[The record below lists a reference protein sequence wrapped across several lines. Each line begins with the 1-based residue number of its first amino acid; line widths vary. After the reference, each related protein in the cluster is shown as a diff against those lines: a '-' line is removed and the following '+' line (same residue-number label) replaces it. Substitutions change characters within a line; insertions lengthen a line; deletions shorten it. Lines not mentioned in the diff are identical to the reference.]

1 MVARDHHNRSPRS
14 ETVLRAILLY
24 LSKANWARHIITH
37 WRIARRMADRFVAGD
52 TLEEALAAVKRLNQ
66 KDIFTTLDHLGESV
80 STKEEAL
87 RARDAYIEALDT
99 LHKAGAKS
107 NCSLKLS
114 QLGLQFDYDL
124 CLSNMRSIAKCAA
137 EFGMLVRIDMEDSTT
152 VDATLQVYNTLC
164 AEGCTNVGL
173 VIQAYLY
180 RSQADVEKLLA
191 NGTRIRLCKGAY
203 NEPSTV
209 AFPKKRDVDANFDK
223 LTAMMID
230 GALSHG
236 SEAASADGRIPP
248 IPAIGTHDEDRIIFA
263 REYAEQKGL
272 PKEVLEFQMLHGIRS
287 DLQDALVKEGY
298 PVRIY
303 VPYGTE
309 WYPYFMRRLAERPAN
324 LWFFLSA
331 FIRG

>member
-1 MVARDHHNRSPRS
+1 MVARNHHNHAPRS
-14 ETVLRAILLY
+14 KTVLRATLLY
-24 LSKANWARHIITH
+24 LSEANWARHIITQ
-37 WRIARRMADRFVAGD
+37 WRLVRRMADRFVAGD
-52 TLEEALAAVKRLNQ
+52 TLEDALAAVMRLNQ
-66 KDIFTTLDHLGESV
+66 KGIFATLDHLGEHV
-80 STKEEAL
+80 SSKEEAL
-87 RARDAYIEALDT
+87 LARDAYIEALES
-99 LHKAGAKS
+99 LHKAEARS

-114 QLGLQFDYDL
+114 SLGLQFDYDL
-124 CLSNMRSIAKCAA
+124 CLSNMRSIASRAA
-137 EFGMLVRIDMEDSTT
+137 EFGMLIRIDMEDSTT
-152 VDATLQVYNTLC
+152 VDATLQIYNTLC
-164 AEGCTNVGL
+164 SEGCTNVGL

-203 NEPSTV
+203 NEPGNV

-223 LTAMMID
+223 ITAMMID

-236 SEAASADGRIPP
+236 SEVASPNGRIPP
-248 IPAIGTHDEDRIIFA
+248 IPAIGTHDKDRIIFA
-263 REYAEQKGL
+263 REYADQKGL
-272 PKEVLEFQMLHGIRS
+272 PKEVLEFQMLYGIRG
-287 DLQDALVKEGY
+287 DIQEELAKAGY

-331 FIRG
+331 LFRG